1 MLVNAKSPGPS
12 PKWMEEEPY
21 AGILQF
27 LQNLNVF
34 KGDYDE
40 FTVGWFNNVGTAIT
54 MTLLINVAEP
64 HAMVLFYYVMMKIKI
79 CCCRRGTVMQHDLNA
94 LYTGFDFEPE
104 VRYPQV
110 RFLTQYDRFT
120 PMPV

>member
-1 MLVNAKSPGPS
+1 MLVNAATPGPS
-12 PKWMEEEPY
+12 TYFETNFPVSLGFVRALYFFQGDHRDFGVDWFQHV
-21 AGILQF
+21 GTTFVITLG
-27 LQNLNVF
+27 LNV
-34 KGDYDE
+34 
-40 FTVGWFNNVGTAIT
+40 V
-54 MTLLINVAEP
+54 EP
-64 HAMVLFYYVMMKIKI
+64 HLVVLFKLALMKIKI
-79 CCCRRGTVMQHDLNA
+79 CCCRHSRVMQYDLNA